1 MKGTDYEYNRKLTLN
16 ATKLSEQVRETLL
29 PKALVVGGGIFGTT
43 AAVALANNGYQVE
56 LHEELED
63 VMMAASDINQY
74 RLHKGYHYPRS
85 KETAQECL
93 KGLYTFKRKYEH
105 SVVNG
110 NIEHYYAIASKES
123 MTTPSQYLEFLDE
136 MDLPYKKVDPLPNT
150 DITLKVEEELF
161 DNYKLYE
168 AVRSKL
174 WSSGVEVIKNKKTTK
189 DDFRGYDVVVVATY
203 AKLNQLL
210 EDKKEYQFEVCEK
223 PVVRLPREY
232 QGKSIVIM
240 DGPFMCLD
248 PYGQR
253 QSRVG

>member
-1 MKGTDYEYNRKLTLN
+1 MRCLFEGTDYEYNRKLTLN

-123 MTTPSQYLEFLDE
+123 MTTPSQYLEFLDK

-189 DDFRGYDVVVVATY
+189 DDFRG
-203 AKLNQLL
+203 L
-210 EDKKEYQFEVCEK
+210 
-223 PVVRLPREY
+223 
-232 QGKSIVIM
+232 
-240 DGPFMCLD
+240 
-248 PYGQR
+248 
-253 QSRVG
+253 